1 MDQIWK
7 KDIQRVQLTAE
18 CCANSQPAYSK
29 QGDLL
34 VSHLSLVFNLPA
46 FDSFPLPL
54 FPLSPLSRK
63 SRGGLSKTYVCPPR
77 PRRISPLTFRR
88 HRTSKMLSSYILVGA
103 LAVMMASPSAGFHLQ
118 GMSLLHHFVV
128 RLKRCA
134 WSQRGQI
141 LSGGRV

>member
-1 MDQIWK
+1 MDQIGK
-7 KDIQRVQLTAE
+7 KDIEGVQLTAE

-34 VSHLSLVFNLPA
+34 VSHLSLVFNRPSLIPSLA
-46 FDSFPLPL
+46 PTSNSLRQNPGENVR
-54 FPLSPLSRK
+54 LSTTTDFTSINDFL
-63 SRGGLSKTYVCPPR
+63 L
-77 PRRISPLTFRR
+77 
-88 HRTSKMLSSYILVGA
+88 RTSKMLSSYILVGA

-118 GMSLLHHFVV
+118 GMSLLHHLVV

-141 LSGGRV
+141 LSGGRRV